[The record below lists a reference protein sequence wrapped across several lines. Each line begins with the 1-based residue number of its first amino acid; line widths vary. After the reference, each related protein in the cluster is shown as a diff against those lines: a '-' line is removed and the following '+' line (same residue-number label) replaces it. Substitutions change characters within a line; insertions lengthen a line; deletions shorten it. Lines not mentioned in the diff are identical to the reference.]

1 MQEQQQLSKK
11 EERYERILEEAT
23 RLFVEKG
30 YEQTTISDVVKA
42 CDMARGTFY
51 LYFESLEQVLTAL
64 FSRVMN
70 LLWERVEAS
79 TDDIQQ
85 HGETAIAEIIR
96 SVFRLLT
103 ERKELLSVFR
113 CGGGQKF
120 NEYKYRMIRDHI
132 GKRVSEMIE
141 QGLQSCQARN
151 CSPELVSLMI
161 TTLVDHMAY
170 YSVALGEDGYPQELV
185 EQELIDF
192 ILHGVIQPTVSA
204 GDL

>member
-1 MQEQQQLSKK
+1 MQVQQVNKK
-11 EERYERILEEAT
+11 LERYERILAEST

-42 CDMARGTFY
+42 CEMARGTFY
-51 LYFESLEQVLTAL
+51 LYFDSLEQVLKAL
-64 FSRVMN
+64 FTRTMN
-70 LLWERVEAS
+70 LLWEQVEANQAALQNNVEAAFA
-79 TDDIQQ
+79 D
-85 HGETAIAEIIR
+85 IIR

-113 CGGGQKF
+113 CGGGQQF

-132 GKRVSEMIE
+132 GKRVSDMIE
-141 QGLQSCQARN
+141 SGVKTCDARP

-161 TTLVDHMAY
+161 TALVDHMAY
-170 YSVALGEDGYPQELV
+170 YTVALQEDGYPQETV

-192 ILHGVIQPTVSA
+192 ILYGVTQR
-204 GDL
+204 DLV